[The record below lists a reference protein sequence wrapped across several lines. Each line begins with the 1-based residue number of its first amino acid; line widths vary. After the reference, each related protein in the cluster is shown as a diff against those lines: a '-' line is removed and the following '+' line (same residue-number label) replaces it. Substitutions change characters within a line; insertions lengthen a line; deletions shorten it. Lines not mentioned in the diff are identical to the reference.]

1 MLANLSSDY
10 QDYDL
15 FLHERHQFWPRSDM
29 FPFGQSEPVALAAGT
44 ELEIVFAVKDC
55 ALQFLH
61 QCTIFTVFKV
71 FSPCS
76 TMN

>member
-1 MLANLSSDY
+1 MLANLSTDY

-44 ELEIVFAVKDC
+44 ELEIVFAVKDS
-55 ALQFLH
+55 AL
-61 QCTIFTVFKV
+61 
-71 FSPCS
+71 
-76 TMN
+76 

>member
-1 MLANLSSDY
+1 MLANLSTDY

-44 ELEIVFAVKDC
+44 ELEIVFAVKDF

-61 QCTIFTVFKV
+61 N
-71 FSPCS
+71 S
-76 TMN
+76 

>member
-1 MLANLSSDY
+1 MLANLSTDY

-55 ALQFLH
+55 AFH
-61 QCTIFTVFKV
+61 F
-71 FSPCS
+71 
-76 TMN
+76 